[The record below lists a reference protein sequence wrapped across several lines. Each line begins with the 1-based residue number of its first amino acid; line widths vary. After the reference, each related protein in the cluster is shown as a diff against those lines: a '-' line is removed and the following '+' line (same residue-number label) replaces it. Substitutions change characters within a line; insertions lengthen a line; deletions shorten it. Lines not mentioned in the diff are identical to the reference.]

1 MSVISLEMFTGQ
13 LKRSFA
19 IAKKDVKIY
28 YLKGPVIIFGLIF
41 PFFLILAYTLGR
53 NVPVKDLY
61 PGIMGMTVFFTA
73 TSVGPAIMPWEVRSQ
88 TFERLVSMP
97 IALWAMLF
105 GDVQASVFFGLVISL
120 LTALIAPLIG
130 VSIAHVLVFG
140 LALLLAAVCFAALS
154 ILLSAYP
161 PTDTPGNTMMLASMV
176 KFPLVFISGVFLPI
190 GQMPEWGRLI
200 AYFSPLTYYTD
211 LVRYSIDGVSYFP
224 VLADLAAIAVFA
236 IIFMVAAI
244 KIHEKVLTQ
253 RLT

>member
-1 MSVISLEMFTGQ
+1 MSSAETLIDQ
-13 LKRSFA
+13 LKRSYS

-88 TFERLVSMP
+88 TLERLISMP
-97 IALWAMLF
+97 IALWAMLL
-105 GDVQASVFFGLVISL
+105 GDVQASFYFGLLISL
-120 LTALIAPLIG
+120 LTAMIAPLIG
-130 VSIAHVLVFG
+130 VSIAHLLVFG
-140 LALLLAAVCFAALS
+140 FALVLATLCFAALS

-161 PTDTPGNTMMLASMV
+161 PTDTPGNTMMVASMI

-190 GQMPEWGRLI
+190 GQMPEWGRLV
-200 AYFSPLTYYTD
+200 AYLSPLTYYTD
-211 LVRYSIDGVSYFP
+211 LVRYSTGDVSYFP
-224 VLADLAAIAVFA
+224 IMTDVGALVFFTFF
-236 IIFMVAAI
+236 FMVAAI
-244 KIHEKVLTQ
+244 KIHEKVMTR